1 MILKI
6 FNALNYHHC
15 KVFTIEN
22 KIFEVI
28 YYIVIIK
35 YSYFIMFMCD
45 LIYLFLTCLQYF
57 VIDFNTLKK
66 LYGVQRRLN
75 NKSRY
80 NVSHYVNESI
90 DSS

>member
-15 KVFTIEN
+15 KVFTIED

-35 YSYFIMFMCD
+35 YSFFMCD
-45 LIYLFLTCLQYF
+45 LIYLFLKCSRYF

-66 LYGVQRRLN
+66 LNGVQRRLN
-75 NKSRY
+75 NKSQY
-80 NVSHYVNESI
+80 NVNHYVNESI
-90 DSS
+90 NSS